1 VPSKT
6 SGMPRPARVSA
17 HLTGLLHVSI
27 ALLLAFSLS
36 PAMAAEDAA
45 LYAAGEKL
53 FKGNCASCHKPDK
66 DMTGPALQGARARWE
81 GQGDIYAWIKNSPA
95 YLKTGNPYAQ
105 ALFEKWNKSP

>member
-1 VPSKT
+1 MTSSWQPSRFALPGSRLRLFLRPDQRWVVPSKT

-66 DMTGPALQGARARWE
+66 DMTGPALQGA
-81 GQGDIYAWIKNSPA
+81 
-95 YLKTGNPYAQ
+95 
-105 ALFEKWNKSP
+105 